1 MKRRQDKMSDSP
13 TCKQQKTAKEEE
25 APKNLLSLPMETLQ
39 YCIAFVGKGHYR
51 FVGSICKQ
59 INKIYAD
66 EDEDMKVTFWSNVAV
81 SRNLA
86 ELCLKDHQKLGR
98 RIYEIRSMVAKIGEV
113 AAKSGNVKVFK
124 WALWNEYFH
133 ENDWDHDIFIDV
145 AENGHIKI
153 LEIADRK
160 EVLDWYSRAILVGAA
175 ARNDWELLDFLLK
188 KKPNQF
194 DLSFTRMCVRE
205 GFIKVMDWWKSV
217 ELIELI
223 KEAACSGQ
231 WRMLDNLYNNE
242 YQQACSDLKEFLN
255 GSIVNW
261 AASAGQIDALEW
273 ARDQGIH
280 GGAESCMFAARE
292 GRLRVLQWLREDG
305 ATWDSRVI
313 SCAEEGGYDYVVE
326 WARENGCPEP

>member
-1 MKRRQDKMSDSP
+1 M
-13 TCKQQKTAKEEE
+13 
-25 APKNLLSLPMETLQ
+25 
-39 YCIAFVGKGHYR
+39 
-51 FVGSICKQ
+51 GSICKQ

-66 EDEDMKVTFWSNVAV
+66 EDEDMKVAFWSNVAV

-86 ELCLKDHQKLGR
+86 ELCLKDHQKLGQR
-98 RIYEIRSMVAKIGEV
+98 KYEIQSMVAKIGEV

-160 EVLDWYSRAILVGAA
+160 EVLDWYSSEILVGAA
-175 ARNDWELLDFLLK
+175 ARNNWELLDFLLE

-194 DLSFTRMCVRE
+194 NFSFTRMCVRE

-223 KEAACSGQ
+223 KEAAYRGQ
-231 WRMLDNLYNNE
+231 WRMLDIL
-242 YQQACSDLKEFLN
+242 
-255 GSIVNW
+255 
-261 AASAGQIDALEW
+261 
-273 ARDQGIH
+273 
-280 GGAESCMFAARE
+280 
-292 GRLRVLQWLREDG
+292 
-305 ATWDSRVI
+305 
-313 SCAEEGGYDYVVE
+313 
-326 WARENGCPEP
+326 